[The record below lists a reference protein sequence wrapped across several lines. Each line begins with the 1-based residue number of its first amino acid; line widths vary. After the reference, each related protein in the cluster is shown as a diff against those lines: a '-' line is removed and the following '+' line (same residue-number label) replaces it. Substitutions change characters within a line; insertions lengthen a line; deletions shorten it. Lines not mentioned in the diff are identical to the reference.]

1 MDHWDRNN
9 LGQPLLSHGYLPLY
23 SIDRLFYIFL
33 PKEYL
38 LIINK
43 NLFLIKLFF
52 VYKTTILI
60 IKNNDVYNPILS
72 KLNISILFSGFFIYC
87 IVFQS
92 QLTQLL
98 FLFFSLFFIFKY
110 KKNNKLN
117 NLIKFFLSVFI
128 FCSSGM
134 LDDSFN
140 ILIWVNL
147 FLLYY
152 LIKKKIL
159 FKQFCFLIILQLPS
173 VIFLFSNLYPLL
185 IESSVNF
192 SGQNSI
198 YQLYENFFLK
208 ILKNLKTFL
217 FNSVY
222 LMKLFLPLSTTF
234 YDPLSGLFGLN
245 FSHIHG
251 TFPSFFSSLFLYF
264 FYYFLNIKKILYF
277 IFLSF

>member
-1 MDHWDRNN
+1 MRDTYQKIYFVFKNNIILICFFSSFFYILNSNTYFLGTTDYVWGALSTEIKFFYDKILFLDHWDRNN

-33 PKEYL
+33 PKEYF
-38 LIINK
+38 LIIN
-43 NLFLIKLFF
+43 NTLFLIKLFF

-98 FLFFSLFFIFKY
+98 FLLLSLLFILKY
-110 KKNNKLN
+110 KKNNN
-117 NLIKFFLSVFI
+117 VNYLIYFFLSVFI

-152 LIKKKIL
+152 LIKKIL

-192 SGQNSI
+192 FTNIVFISCMKI
-198 YQLYENFFLK
+198 FFLK
-208 ILKNLKTFL
+208 
-217 FNSVY
+217 Y
-222 LMKLFLPLSTTF
+222 
-234 YDPLSGLFGLN
+234 
-245 FSHIHG
+245 
-251 TFPSFFSSLFLYF
+251 
-264 FYYFLNIKKILYF
+264 
-277 IFLSF
+277 